1 MVRAWNQAGALCGY
15 ATVTLRRARNLGD
28 PWKKRRLAQASKEC
42 PFGFYFLVAVQL
54 TSAAH
59 TQTFYMPPFSRV
71 MDQVLQDIS
80 FFEAGARGHPLWRPG
95 AVGIRSEGRL
105 IGHWFYSG
113 DRKYLRGFSD
123 WNLRLDELNPLVSV
137 AASGLPGE
145 KGFLSAEWREEVMWK
160 VRCSDWAGGSHL

>member
-1 MVRAWNQAGALCGY
+1 MVRYYNPHESAIISLFRWRF
-15 ATVTLRRARNLGD
+15 TLTSSVFFMGEWWLYMITGLVVMVLMDLSVVDLPTGD

-105 IGHWFYSG
+105 IVWG
-113 DRKYLRGFSD
+113 
-123 WNLRLDELNPLVSV
+123 
-137 AASGLPGE
+137 
-145 KGFLSAEWREEVMWK
+145 
-160 VRCSDWAGGSHL
+160 